1 MNIKSFE
8 DLICW
13 QKAQDLSVSI
23 YTTFR
28 QNKDWS
34 FKDQIQRAS
43 VSISN
48 NIAEGSERT
57 SKEFLRFLSI
67 AKSSCN
73 EVKPL
78 LFLAFKLNY
87 INEIEKITLI
97 NDSTEVSKIIQ
108 GLKNSIEKNID

>member
-1 MNIKSFE
+1 MSIKNFE

-13 QKAQDLSVSI
+13 QKAQDLSVDIYKIFHSI
-23 YTTFR
+23 
-28 QNKDWS
+28 KDYA

-57 SKEFLRFLSI
+57 TKEFSRFLSI

-73 EVKPL
+73 EVKSL
-78 LFLAFKLNY
+78 LFLAQRLNY
-87 INEIEKITLI
+87 LNKEEKEELI
-97 NDSTEVSKIIQ
+97 NKSIEVSKIIQ
-108 GLKNSIEKNID
+108 GLKTSIEKNIK